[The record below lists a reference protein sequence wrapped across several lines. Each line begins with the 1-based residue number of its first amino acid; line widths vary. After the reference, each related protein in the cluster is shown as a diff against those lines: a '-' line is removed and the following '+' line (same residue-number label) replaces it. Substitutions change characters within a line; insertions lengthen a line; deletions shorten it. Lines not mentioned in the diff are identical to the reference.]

1 MLIGNATYSIYL
13 VHNLLQMIVIRMY
26 PKITSIASLFI
37 AIAIELILSSAIGY
51 LYYLI
56 FEKKVMMK
64 IKSKLV
70 N

>member
-1 MLIGNATYSIYL
+1 
-13 VHNLLQMIVIRMY
+13 MY